1 MVISAIQY
9 FRKGFLLRDNM
20 TVSIGAGTGRVKEPG
35 NEFSGVI
42 SFKMSAMKEVL
53 KRRNQIGS
61 RIKMRLRTNM
71 RREESRIEEEFQMK
85 KLDQDLKKMRK
96 EIQDLIKKAKKLGG
110 DVPVVKIRLQVTF
123 PKKSESVLLRPKDV
137 KADRMMRMGI
147 PGAVSLEKAVACIQ
161 AQVNDVRKI
170 QSSMLDEV
178 GKLLNTM
185 QMADI

>member
-1 MVISAIQY
+1 
-9 FRKGFLLRDNM
+9 M
-20 TVSIGAGTGRVKEPG
+20 TVSTGVGTGRSKKEPG

-53 KRRNQIGS
+53 KRRNQIGM
-61 RIKMRLRTNM
+61 RVRMRLRTNM
-71 RREESRIEEEFQMK
+71 RREETRIEEEFQLK

-96 EIQDLIKKAKKLGG
+96 EIQDLIKKAKKVGG
-110 DVPVVKIRLQVTF
+110 EIPVVKVRLQVTF
-123 PKKSESVLLRPKDV
+123 PKNSESIMLRPKDV
-137 KADRMMRMGI
+137 RADKMMRMGI
-147 PGAVSLEKAVACIQ
+147 PGAVSLERAVASIQ